1 MKVILKQ
8 NVPSLGK
15 TGDLIKVNDGYGRNF
30 LIPKG
35 LAIDANEK
43 NIKTFEHEK
52 KNIMQ
57 KAEKEHKTAQD
68 LAAKLADVTITFVRK
83 VGDQGKIFGSVTT
96 KDIEAA
102 LQEKGYDINRKMI
115 VHHHDEHIK
124 SLGEFKVKIKLTH
137 EVETEIKLI
146 VTGESQV

>member
-8 NVPSLGK
+8 NVLSLGK
-15 TGDLIKVNDGYGRNF
+15 TGDLIKVNDGYGRNY

-57 KAEKEHKTAQD
+57 KMEKEHKSAQD
-68 LAAKLADVTITFVRK
+68 VAAKLANVTITFARK

-102 LQEKGYDINRKMI
+102 LKEKGYDINRKMI

-137 EVETEIKLI
+137 EVDTEIKII
-146 VTGESQV
+146 VTGES

>member
-35 LAIDANEK
+35 LAIDANER
-43 NIKTFEHEK
+43 NIKAFEHEK
-52 KNIMQ
+52 KNILH
-57 KAEKEHKTAQD
+57 KAEKEHKSAQD
-68 LAAKLADVTITFVRK
+68 IAVRLANVTITFARK
-83 VGDQGKIFGSVTT
+83 VGDQDKIFGSVTT
-96 KDIEAA
+96 KDIESA
-102 LQEKGYDINRKMI
+102 LKEKGYDINRKMI
-115 VHHHDEHIK
+115 VHEHGEHIK

-137 EVETEIKLI
+137 DVETEIKLI
-146 VTGESQV
+146 VIGE